1 MDDQEAAD
9 AVALATSMC
18 FPDTRV
24 LNTVSGSDCLN
35 LARQQNPDIF
45 IIDSLL
51 TDQDGFET
59 IKGIRSFLDVPILM
73 LAYSRDESQVVKA
86 LEAGADEYMFKP
98 VHQMELVARMRNLL
112 KRNKISPDKS

>member
-9 AVALATSMC
+9 TVALATSLC
-18 FPDTRV
+18 FTDARII
-24 LNTVSGSDCLN
+24 NTALGSECLN
-35 LARQQNPDIF
+35 LAKNQNPDIF
-45 IIDSLL
+45 IIGSLL

-59 IKGIRSFLDVPILM
+59 IREIRSLRDAPILM

-86 LEAGADEYMFKP
+86 LESGADEYMFKP

-112 KRNKISPDKS
+112 KRNKIYPDKS